1 MITTKSYLE
10 TEIAKACKSNDLKR
24 WNMLRIKL
32 EEFLLWEAG
41 DAKRRL
47 EILQSHI
54 QFQSVLSNIR
64 LKNLK
69 ANR

>member
-1 MITTKSYLE
+1 MITTKDYLE
-10 TEIAKACKSNDLKR
+10 TEKAKAWKSNDLKR

-47 EILQSHI
+47 QALQSHI
-54 QFQSVLSNIR
+54 DFQRVLTNVR
-64 LKNLK
+64 LKNL
-69 ANR
+69 